1 MGYLLQN
8 GGLGMAGDW
17 IITGGRP
24 LQGRVEVPAA
34 KNSVLPLLAATLLC
48 AQPCTL
54 RRVPL
59 LRDVQTSLDL
69 LRAVGSG
76 AAWAGQDLVTQ
87 PARQISGRVP
97 TALAGA
103 MRGSVFYLA
112 PLLTRAGWAE
122 LPLPGGCRLGP
133 RPIDIHLAGLTA
145 MGAQVC
151 AAAECVALRRHGVLR
166 GTDFALRLPSVGAT
180 LTLMLAACC
189 AAGVTTLR
197 GAACEPEI
205 ADTAAFL
212 NACGAKITGA
222 GTPVVCIRGTGGELL
237 DGCVHTVL
245 PDRIAAATY
254 AAGGAPPGGGGGT
267 GRRSAVR
274 CGWRRF
280 WTFCRAAAARLPA
293 GKMSLAS
300 RGIRIQSCAAV
311 RNL

>member
-1 MGYLLQN
+1 MEY
-8 GGLGMAGDW
+8 
-17 IITGGRP
+17 IEVTGGNPLRGSIRP
-24 LQGRVEVPAA
+24 AAA

-180 LTLMLAACC
+180 LTLD
-189 AAGVTTLR
+189 AGGLLCGGRYHPARCGVRAGNCGYRRFFERLR
-197 GAACEPEI
+197 GK
-205 ADTAAFL
+205 DH
-212 NACGAKITGA
+212 
-222 GTPVVCIRGTGGELL
+222 GG
-237 DGCVHTVL
+237 G
-245 PDRIAAATY
+245 Y
-254 AAGGAPPGGGGGT
+254 AGGLHPRYRRRAVGRLCAYRVAGPHCRSDLCGSRRHCRRAGDGNAVQSGVAGGVSGLFAGQ
-267 GRRSAVR
+267 
-274 CGWRRF
+274 
-280 WTFCRAAAARLPA
+280 RLRGCPR
-293 GKMSLAS
+293 GK
-300 RGIRIQSCAAV
+300 
-311 RNL
+311 

>member
-1 MGYLLQN
+1 MEY
-8 GGLGMAGDW
+8 
-17 IITGGRP
+17 IEVTGGNP
-24 LQGRVEVPAA
+24 LRGSIRPAA
-34 KNSVLPLLAATLLC
+34 AQKQCAPLLAATLLC

-76 AAWAGQDLVTQ
+76 AAWGRAGPCH
-87 PARQISGRVP
+87 PASPADQRAVP

-151 AAAECVALRRHGVLR
+151 AAAECVVLRRHGVLR

-212 NACGAKITGA
+212 NACGAKITGQVRRWSA
-222 GTPVVCIRGTGGELL
+222 SEVPAASCWTAVCIPCCRTA
-237 DGCVHTVL
+237 L
-245 PDRIAAATY
+245 PQRLMRQPPPLQ
-254 AAGGAPPGGGGGT
+254 AGG
-267 GRRSAVR
+267 
-274 CGWRRF
+274 
-280 WTFCRAAAARLPA
+280 
-293 GKMSLAS
+293 
-300 RGIRIQSCAAV
+300 
-311 RNL
+311 

>member
-1 MGYLLQN
+1 MEY
-8 GGLGMAGDW
+8 
-17 IITGGRP
+17 IEVTGGNPLRGSIRP
-24 LQGRVEVPAA
+24 AAA

-151 AAAECVALRRHGVLR
+151 AAAECVVLRRHGVLR

-197 GAACEPEI
+197 GAQ
-205 ADTAAFL
+205 
-212 NACGAKITGA
+212 
-222 GTPVVCIRGTGGELL
+222 ELR
-237 DGCVHTVL
+237 D
-245 PDRIAAATY
+245 
-254 AAGGAPPGGGGGT
+254 
-267 GRRSAVR
+267 
-274 CGWRRF
+274 
-280 WTFCRAAAARLPA
+280 
-293 GKMSLAS
+293 
-300 RGIRIQSCAAV
+300 
-311 RNL
+311 